1 MACISFLQ
9 STQKHNQRTFT
20 STYRRYS
27 VLLNTNEE
35 KKKVSKKQSVE
46 ESDDDDDDD
55 DEVISNVGGNNS
67 TDDLSEPDVKWR
79 LEALMIISGMLFILP
94 LELISILF

>member
-46 ESDDDDDDD
+46 ESDDDDD
-55 DEVISNVGGNNS
+55 EVISNVGGNNS
-67 TDDLSEPDVKWR
+67 TDDLSELDVKWR

-94 LELISILF
+94 LELISVLF